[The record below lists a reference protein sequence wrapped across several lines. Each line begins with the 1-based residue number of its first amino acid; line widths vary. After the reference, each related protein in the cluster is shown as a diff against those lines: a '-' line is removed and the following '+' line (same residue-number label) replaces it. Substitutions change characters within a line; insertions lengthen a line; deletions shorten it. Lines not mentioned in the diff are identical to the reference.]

1 MAWTSGESCPVIGMA
16 FRKFTA
22 LPRARLCHGA
32 HCVRRWPAATLI
44 LLDGTIQGDPLDLKM
59 FEATTWEMAFSG
71 DDFHIKGVPAHAM
84 VVKPC
89 RTASQVPVEG
99 IAILHQFPFSSALQ
113 RMRVIVQEMGGDRL
127 AFMKGAPER
136 VASFCQPETGL

>member
-1 MAWTSGESCPVIGMA
+1 MAWTSGESCPVIGMVL
-16 FRKFTA
+16 RA
-22 LPRARLCHGA
+22 LSGFKDFPEYGNQK
-32 HCVRRWPAATLI
+32 TL
-44 LLDGTIQGDPLDLKM
+44 LSPVLR
-59 FEATTWEMAFSG
+59 TTQRFMEMAFAG

-113 RMRVIVQEMGGDRL
+113 RMTVIVQEMGGDRL